1 MWCAA
6 ALSSCGIAVR
16 ADGARCTPMRHG
28 DRARVAS
35 TCALAAIARCAAPRP
50 GRVVAPVGPDIAE
63 PSSHRQRRRWAVPA
77 NPARPSPRALQDN
90 GVPPC
95 TARPDAGAFRPPAA
109 AEQQR
114 DIRPPQRCDAAQ
126 EHDMTTGKVTLLGAG
141 PGDPD
146 LLTLKAVKALAAAD
160 VLLLDDLVAPGIV
173 ELAPRARVIRVGK
186 RGGCRSTPQAFIEKL
201 MRRYALRGAH
211 VVRVKGGDAL
221 LFGRAGE
228 ELATLRAAAIPV
240 EIVNGISSGF
250 AAAASLGISLTHR
263 EHCQGVTFVTAHRQD
278 HGEPDW
284 ARLAAT
290 GTTLAIYMG
299 MSRVDSIA
307 AGLLAALP
315 ASTPAAAVQWAGT
328 PDERRWTGT
337 LGTLA
342 CGIEAERLGSP
353 AVILVGGAIGA
364 AAAQGASTATGAAL
378 ARAA

>member
-1 MWCAA
+1 
-6 ALSSCGIAVR
+6 
-16 ADGARCTPMRHG
+16 
-28 DRARVAS
+28 
-35 TCALAAIARCAAPRP
+35 
-50 GRVVAPVGPDIAE
+50 
-63 PSSHRQRRRWAVPA
+63 
-77 NPARPSPRALQDN
+77 
-90 GVPPC
+90 
-95 TARPDAGAFRPPAA
+95 
-109 AEQQR
+109 
-114 DIRPPQRCDAAQ
+114 
-126 EHDMTTGKVTLLGAG
+126 MTTGKVTLLGAG

-173 ELAPRARVIRVGK
+173 ELAPQARVIRVGK
-186 RGGCRSTPQAFIEKL
+186 RGGCRSTPQAFIEADAPL
-201 MRRYALRGAH
+201 RAARRPRGA
-211 VVRVKGGDAL
+211 REGGDAL

-263 EHCQGVTFVTAHRQD
+263 VHCHGVTFVTAHRQD

-307 AGLLAALP
+307 AGLLAVLS

-328 PDERRWTGT
+328 PTN
-337 LGTLA
+337 A
-342 CGIEAERLGSP
+342 A
-353 AVILVGGAIGA
+353 GA
-364 AAAQGASTATGAAL
+364 ARSAVSRAASTQRGSAA
-378 ARAA
+378 RP